1 MRKGEKGRERERKGE
16 REGERAKGA
25 AQTSHL
31 LTNKSEF
38 FSGLSL
44 TNGHTQDRNVDE
56 MRQKEVNRGCCWT
69 APPTV
74 GWGVVDDD
82 DAAAPT
88 NSLPSVRLT
97 SLCATAAENIVLY
110 SLHPSFHPSFL
121 RCEVGEKK
129 KVRQA
134 EEDNGGKRGREEG
147 GRGNWL
153 RILLRKNVGS
163 HHSGKILILLL
174 RVFSRL
180 EGSAEE
186 NFQSLDGDGSRRR
199 GDLSIS

>member
-1 MRKGEKGRERERKGE
+1 M
-16 REGERAKGA
+16 
-25 AQTSHL
+25 
-31 LTNKSEF
+31 
-38 FSGLSL
+38 
-44 TNGHTQDRNVDE
+44 
-56 MRQKEVNRGCCWT
+56 NRGWCLT

-82 DAAAPT
+82 DDVAAPT

-147 GRGNWL
+147 GGEG
-153 RILLRKNVGS
+153 IGS
-163 HHSGKILILLL
+163 VSCFARMLGLTIPAK
-174 RVFSRL
+174 S
-180 EGSAEE
+180 
-186 NFQSLDGDGSRRR
+186 
-199 GDLSIS
+199 

>member
-1 MRKGEKGRERERKGE
+1 
-16 REGERAKGA
+16 
-25 AQTSHL
+25 
-31 LTNKSEF
+31 
-38 FSGLSL
+38 
-44 TNGHTQDRNVDE
+44 

-134 EEDNGGKRGREEG
+134 EEDNGGKRGREEK
-147 GRGNWL
+147 GRGGCPRESLWVNVLPVFYAMKEKCFWL
-153 RILLRKNVGS
+153 LG
-163 HHSGKILILLL
+163 
-174 RVFSRL
+174 
-180 EGSAEE
+180 
-186 NFQSLDGDGSRRR
+186 GSRKEATTTTTFLRT
-199 GDLSIS
+199 DFEASASIG